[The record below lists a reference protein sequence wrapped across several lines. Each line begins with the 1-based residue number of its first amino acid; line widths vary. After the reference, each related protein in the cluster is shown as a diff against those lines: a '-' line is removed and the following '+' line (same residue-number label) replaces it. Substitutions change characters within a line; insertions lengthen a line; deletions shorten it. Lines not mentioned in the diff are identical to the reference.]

1 MTTESTARSLM
12 SCACFPFV
20 IVEKACPVASIATG
34 ECPTTRSGNASHYA
48 EGSLHSL
55 SSAYVLCRQWSRQHS
70 AQRPFVQ
77 RYLADQNF
85 LPQKLQSMEAATGL
99 SPQPGVSAPLA
110 PGGAGELVSRSRVSA
125 DPRFILAPLPL
136 ELQPARQVPIDAT
149 AKHNPGLR
157 ISPSVT
163 ARVRRHLHENL
174 REIDIAMPGGL
185 YPFCGP
191 AGSDRFASTP
201 RSRARG
207 GQFARGLFQSVP
219 PVNAKYSKD
228 PKIRVRSSSGG
239 RCSRI

>member
-1 MTTESTARSLM
+1 MPKARFIRSAPRTFCAGSGHGSTLRSVR
-12 SCACFPFV
+12 SCSDTLLTRIFSHRNCNRWRRPRDCPHNR
-20 IVEKACPVASIATG
+20 ACPPPWPPAVPGNSYRGAVFRQILAS
-34 ECPTTRSGNASHYA
+34 
-48 EGSLHSL
+48 
-55 SSAYVLCRQWSRQHS
+55 
-70 AQRPFVQ
+70 
-77 RYLADQNF
+77 F
-85 LPQKLQSMEAATGL
+85 LPPFRSSCSRPARRRRYRRQEGRNFDL
-99 SPQPGVSAPLA
+99 SEVQHPLA
-110 PGGAGELVSRSRVSA
+110 AALFPN
-125 DPRFILAPLPL
+125 
-136 ELQPARQVPIDAT
+136 QVPIDAT